1 MENLELKK
9 SFLTSMRGITSTVC
23 VISAK
28 MNDAKHAMTATSAV
42 SISIDPPT
50 MLVSVNKEASIH
62 SLMNKNSFFC
72 INVLSQS
79 QQDLAEVCSNSEEG
93 ESRFSNNSWK
103 IKDSFIY
110 NEQSMSNLF
119 CECTDTLDQSTHT
132 IFIGTVLDVN
142 NNPNQKPLLYGSGK
156 YQN

>member
-1 MENLELKK
+1 MDNLELKK

-28 MNDAKHAMTATSAV
+28 VNDLKHAMTATSAI
-42 SISIDPPT
+42 SISVEPPT
-50 MLVSVNKEASIH
+50 MLVSINKEASIH
-62 SLMNKNSFFC
+62 SLISKNTFFC
-72 INVLSQS
+72 INFLSQS
-79 QQDLAEVCSNSEEG
+79 QEDLAEVCSNSEEG
-93 ESRFSNNSWK
+93 ESRFSNSSWK

-119 CECTDTLDQSTHT
+119 CECTETIDQSTHT
-132 IFIGTVLDVN
+132 IFIGTVLDII

>member
-1 MENLELKK
+1 MDNLELEK

-28 MNDAKHAMTATSAV
+28 MNDLKHAMTATSAI
-42 SISIDPPT
+42 SISVDPPT
-50 MLVSVNKEASIH
+50 MLVSINKEASIH
-62 SLMNKNSFFC
+62 SLISKNTFFC
-72 INVLSQS
+72 INFLSQS
-79 QQDLAEVCSNSEEG
+79 QKDLAVVCSNSEEG
-93 ESRFSNNSWK
+93 ESRFSNSSWK
-103 IKDSFIY
+103 IKDSFVY

-119 CECTDTLDQSTHT
+119 CECIETVDQSTHT
-132 IFIGTVLDVN
+132 IFIGTVLDVI